1 MSDLTALS
9 AIELSRTIASGDV
22 SCVEVM
28 DAFLEKIETSNP
40 HVNALVNLVPRDEC
54 LRLAR
59 EADAAH
65 HVDEGLGWLKGIP
78 IAVKDLS
85 RAKGLATTCGSPL
98 FQDEIAT
105 YDDPHVAQL
114 GALAPLLSAKPTC
127 RNGDW
132 VDIPTTQSLV

>member
-28 DAFLEKIETSNP
+28 DAFLEKIETLNP
-40 HVNALVNLVPRDEC
+40 HVNALVNLVPRDDC
-54 LRLAR
+54 LKLAR
-59 EADAAH
+59 EADAAPR
-65 HVDEGLGWLKGIP
+65 VDAEPRWLQGIP
-78 IAVKDLS
+78 VAVKDLS

-105 YDDPHVAQL
+105 YD
-114 GALAPLLSAKPTC
+114 LSL
-127 RNGDW
+127 
-132 VDIPTTQSLV
+132 IHI